1 MAYRYTTPQENEEI
15 RRLYR
20 TGEYSFKQLAEI
32 KHLSKATVINIVK
45 GYPYG
50 VYKQVYSKLQEGT
63 AGSWRSNKTRG
74 SSSTKGIWTRK
85 LHSIWQPSAAMV

>member
-15 RRLYR
+15 RQLYR

-45 GYPYG
+45 GYPTEYI
-50 VYKQVYSKLQEGT
+50 SKFTQSYRRELP
-63 AGSWRSNKTRG
+63 GSWRK
-74 SSSTKGIWTRK
+74 
-85 LHSIWQPSAAMV
+85 Q